1 MGAGRFHPE
10 DVSEYGEIRFCFK
23 KRKEKK
29 RKEKKY
35 EHRYFYITDVLP
47 STYAHRYRLTDREK
61 PDISSN
67 KGGSIGNVNVE
78 IKLDIIERI
87 VWDNLNNKIEDVL
100 NMSND
105 LFSKH
110 GIDKEL
116 SFEELRGMLHR
127 FWKNGYL
134 SFSDK

>member
-1 MGAGRFHPE
+1 MP
-10 DVSEYGEIRFCFK
+10 
-23 KRKEKK
+23 
-29 RKEKKY
+29 
-35 EHRYFYITDVLP
+35 TN
-47 STYAHRYRLTDREK
+47 YAHKYRLTEREK

-67 KGGSIGNVNVE
+67 IGGSIGNDRVE
-78 IKLDIIERI
+78 LKLDIIERI

-127 FWKNGYL
+127 FWKDGYL